1 MTLTLLI
8 IIVTVI
14 VSLIAMNNDQL
25 MDKCIF
31 HPYSIAKDPSQ
42 WYRSITCGFIH
53 ADLPHLAFNMFSFY
67 MFGEYIEKDFQIIF
81 GASSAM
87 MFILLYFTALVICI
101 IPTYFSHKKQYNYRS
116 LGASGAVSAIV
127 FVGIFL
133 HPSLQIGFFV
143 IPPIIPG
150 FVFGPLYLLLTIY
163 LSKKG
168 PGSINHSA
176 HLWGSL
182 YGIVFVIFCSQLLSD
197 FSPIDN
203 FINNVIGYLNA
214 LK

>member
-31 HPYSIAKDPSQ
+31 HPYSIAKDPGQ
-42 WYRSITCGFIH
+42 WYRAITCGFIH
-53 ADLPHLAFNMFSFY
+53 ADFPHLAFNMFSFY

-87 MFILLYFTALVICI
+87 MFMLLYFTALVICI

>member
-87 MFILLYFTALVICI
+87 MFMLLYFTALVICI

-150 FVFGPLYLLLTIY
+150 FVFGPLYLALTIY

>member
-87 MFILLYFTALVICI
+87 MFMLLYFTALVICI

>member
-31 HPYSIAKDPSQ
+31 HPYSIAKDPGQ
-42 WYRSITCGFIH
+42 WYRAITCGFIH
-53 ADLPHLAFNMFSFY
+53 ADFPHLAFNMFSFY

>member
-67 MFGEYIEKDFQIIF
+67 MFGDYIEKDFQIIF

-87 MFILLYFTALVICI
+87 MFMLLYFTALVICI

-150 FVFGPLYLLLTIY
+150 FVFGPLYLALTIY